1 MKIKKYILYSIL
13 PYLLFSWILLTVVL
27 FVQQI
32 SRQSDLFFGVKV
44 PAILVWQLTL
54 ALIPNVIA
62 FTCPMACLVG
72 VMIGLAR
79 LKSDSELVAIRASG
93 VGNWQIFKPILFLG
107 ILLSAF
113 SLFIN
118 WKGVPFASQ
127 LVRQVSLQ
135 AAIAK
140 LDSPIDVGQFNTEIN
155 NYVFYVKNGDS
166 AQGVWRNIFINS
178 DNKDGILRLITAKE
192 GKLNSEGEK
201 TELFLKNA
209 NVTTFENN
217 KLPILEKVGTL
228 NFAIPTNR
236 NEFLKKL
243 TDSTILPE
251 ELGLSELAN
260 YVSEKNGKEKI
271 EAELLLFRR
280 ITLSLTPLIFVFL
293 GTSLSLRFSRGGRG
307 VGVLLALIVLA
318 GYYLCILFG
327 EQLARTGKISVALG
341 SFLPILLALVLGLF
355 FFQRNKFPSSLS
367 LPKFPFE
374 FSTNFKTFSR
384 KLWNSRLLDFDILN
398 GLIKY
403 YALSITFFTLIY
415 LIFTSFE
422 LWKFTANLDNGTLL
436 LGKYFVNLVPFV
448 YSQIS
453 ASCVMLAIL
462 TTYTLKSRG
471 NEVVTWISSGQSV
484 YRLLLPCLLFCCAIG
499 GINWIFQET
508 IVPES
513 NRRQDFYRSQI
524 RNNGTAK
531 VQKDGQ
537 LWVAV
542 DNSIFR
548 FSTASNS
555 VDKFDEFQMF
565 TFENENL
572 SNLLT
577 AVFAKKSVWKNGI
590 LKASEGVRI
599 YRIIDE
605 KVSVELKDEFDI
617 KVSENPNS
625 RIVEKTSYLTTKRLN
640 SLIEETTSESE
651 IRNLSVGLNKKY
663 ATFFLPLIILFL
675 ISPFALSIN
684 RRGKVQSVG
693 FAVAIWLLFL
703 GISNIFE
710 QFGLNGSLS
719 PFIAIWS
726 PILMFGFIGG
736 FLLTKLKT

>member
-32 SRQSDLFFGVKV
+32 SRQSDIFFGVKV
-44 PAILVWQLTL
+44 PAILVWQLTF

-93 VGNWQIFKPILFLG
+93 VGNWQIFKPILILG

-140 LDSPIDVGQFNTEIN
+140 LDSPIDVGQFNIEIP
-155 NYVFYVKNGDS
+155 NYVFYVKNGDLVK
-166 AQGVWRNIFINS
+166 GVWRNIFINS
-178 DNKDGILRLITAKE
+178 DNKDGILRLITAEE
-192 GKLNSEGEK
+192 GKLNSEGDK
-201 TELFLKNA
+201 TELYLKNA
-209 NVTTFENN
+209 NVTTFERD
-217 KLPILEKVGTL
+217 KLPVLEKVGTL

-236 NEFLKKL
+236 DDLLKKL
-243 TDSTILPE
+243 TDSKTLPE

-260 YVSEKNGKEKI
+260 YASDKNGKEKI

-307 VGVLLALIVLA
+307 VGVLLALFVLA
-318 GYYLCILFG
+318 GYYLCILIG

-341 SFLPILLALVLGLF
+341 SFLPILLAFFLGLF
-355 FFQRNKFPSSLS
+355 FFQRNKFPSNLS
-367 LPKFPFE
+367 LPKLPFE
-374 FSTNFKTFSR
+374 FSSNFKTFSH

-398 GLIKY
+398 GLVKY
-403 YALSITFFTLIY
+403 YALSIAFFTLIY

-436 LGKYFVNLVPFV
+436 LGKYFINLVPFV

-484 YRLLLPCLLFCCAIG
+484 YRLLLPCFLFCFAIG
-499 GINWIFQET
+499 GLNWIFQET

-524 RNNGTAK
+524 RNNGVAK

-548 FSTASNS
+548 FSTSD
-555 VDKFDEFQMF
+555 DKQDGFQMF

-572 SNLLT
+572 STLMT
-577 AVFAKKSVWKNGI
+577 AIFAKKSVWKNGI
-590 LKASEGVRI
+590 LKVNEDVRVYTI
-599 YRIIDE
+599 AGE
-605 KVSVELKDEFDI
+605 KVSFETKEEFDI
-617 KVSENPNS
+617 KLSENPNS
-625 RIVEKTSYLTTKRLN
+625 RIVEKTSYLTTQRLN
-640 SLIEETTSESE
+640 SLIQETTSESE
-651 IRNLSVGLNKKY
+651 IRNLNVGLNKKY
-663 ATFFLPLIILFL
+663 ATLCLPLIILFL

>member
-32 SRQSDLFFGVKV
+32 SRQSDIFFGVKV

-93 VGNWQIFKPILFLG
+93 VGNWQIFKPILILG

-140 LDSPIDVGQFNTEIN
+140 LDSPIDVGQFNTEIP
-155 NYVFYVKNGDS
+155 NYVFYVKNGDLGK
-166 AQGVWRNIFINS
+166 GVWRNIFINS
-178 DNKDGILRLITAKE
+178 DNKDGVLRLITAEE
-192 GKLNSEGEK
+192 GELNSKGDK

-209 NVTTFENN
+209 NVTTFEKD

-236 NEFLKKL
+236 DYLLKRL
-243 TDSTILPE
+243 TDSKILPE
-251 ELGLSELAN
+251 ELGLSELAE
-260 YVSEKNGKEKI
+260 YASDKNGKEKI

-341 SFLPILLALVLGLF
+341 SFLPILLAFVLGLF
-355 FFQRNKFPSSLS
+355 FFQRNKFPSNLS
-367 LPKFPFE
+367 LPKLPFE
-374 FSTNFKTFSR
+374 FSPNFKTFSR

-398 GLIKY
+398 GLVKY
-403 YALSITFFTLIY
+403 YALSIAFFTLIY

-436 LGKYFVNLVPFV
+436 LGKYFINLVPFV

-499 GINWIFQET
+499 GLNWVFQET

-524 RNNGTAK
+524 KNNGVAK

-537 LWVAV
+537 LWVAF

-548 FSTASNS
+548 FSTSD
-555 VDKFDEFQMF
+555 DKQDGFQMF

-572 SNLLT
+572 SNLQS
-577 AVFAKKSVWKNGI
+577 AVFAKKSAWKNGI
-590 LKASEGVRI
+590 LKVNEDVRVYTI
-599 YRIIDE
+599 AGE
-605 KVSVELKDEFDI
+605 KVSFETKDEFDI

-651 IRNLSVGLNKKY
+651 IRNLNVGLNKKY
-663 ATFFLPLIILFL
+663 ATLCLPLIILFL